1 MKKIVIYFA
10 AIMLTGML
18 SAQSDPVSK
27 LIDEYTGKDGFIAIT
42 LTGDMMKMAAEIQEY
57 KSDTAFES
65 KLNEVK
71 LLVQEK
77 SSDDR
82 IDFYSELYDKLDKN
96 VYKELIKVKEE
107 DEDITMLAKESN
119 GVITEFILIVGGDD
133 ENVLIHA
140 TGEILIRELGN
151 MAAGFDFKGF
161 DQMKLLDR

>member
-1 MKKIVIYFA
+1 MKKIIICFA
-10 AIMLTGML
+10 AMMISGVLF
-18 SAQSDPVSK
+18 AQSDPVSK

-82 IDFYSELYDKLDKN
+82 IDFYSELYDNLDKK
-96 VYKELIKVKEE
+96 VYKELIRVKEE
-107 DEDITMLAKESN
+107 DQNITMLAKESN

-133 ENVLIHA
+133 ENVLIRA
-140 TGEILIRELGN
+140 TGEILLRELGH
-151 MAAGFDFKGF
+151 MAEGFDFKNF
-161 DQMKLLDR
+161 EQIKLLDR